1 MKVLQQV
8 IGRIVE
14 FGGEEPG
21 GWFPSNAS
29 TPLPTP
35 IEQVI
40 LDVRILEDEGGFIL
54 EWQSSKTDYSNDSW
68 HMTIEDAKS
77 QAMDQ
82 FGIEASEWVG
92 ID

>member
-8 IGRIVE
+8 IGRTVG
-14 FGGEEPG
+14 FGGEEPS
-21 GWFPSNAS
+21 GWLPSNAS

-35 IEQVI
+35 FEQVI
-40 LDVRILEDEGGFIL
+40 LDVRILEVQGGFIL
-54 EWQSSKTDYSNDSW
+54 EWQSSNPDYSNDSW

-82 FGIEASEWVG
+82 FGIETSEWVG